1 MSIVQTSELVQ
12 SEPNFGVRL
21 ITAVGVGVY
30 ILLFYEGNEV
40 IWNEPNSRLFRFHSS
55 FQIWLIAAAVTA
67 VSAQTDTMSAADIL
81 NK

>member
-1 MSIVQTSELVQ
+1 MQKVVDTIRVCTGITFYRTEMMSIVQTSELVQ

-40 IWNEPNSRLFRFHSS
+40 I
-55 FQIWLIAAAVTA
+55 
-67 VSAQTDTMSAADIL
+67 
-81 NK
+81 